1 MFGTY
6 CDAVRPF
13 FLAALRDRR
22 ASGALSCF
30 LRVYGHSLFGR
41 PSGGRNLF
49 ILRFYRHSLSG
60 RPSGGPIFRCT
71 TKDRGE
77 RRAKGLRP
85 LESPGVNSDRK
96 PDVLCACVF
105 AMVRVT
111 RLSRLR
117 RSAYPLASACCG
129 CPVRTKDL
137 RNHPTSDHKSGWLFN
152 KCYEFA
158 ALRAVRMSPWKQC
171 EARPKRGPR
180 QDPAE
185 RSCWGEEE
193 QRNERAGGEQPPQ
206 VIWSLRRR
214 GLNRVNCI
222 TANS

>member
-1 MFGTY
+1 MRCVAFCFRFCVFTGRGARPTPFG
-6 CDAVRPF
+6 D
-13 FLAALRDRR
+13 
-22 ASGALSCF
+22 
-30 LRVYGHSLFGR
+30 
-41 PSGGRNLF
+41 
-49 ILRFYRHSLSG
+49 
-60 RPSGGPIFRCT
+60 PIFRCT

-137 RNHPTSDHKSGWLFN
+137 RNHPTSDHKSGRLFY

-158 ALRAVRMSPWKQC
+158 AVGAVQLSPWKQC
-171 EARPKRGPR
+171 ACHTPR
-180 QDPAE
+180 T
-185 RSCWGEEE
+185 
-193 QRNERAGGEQPPQ
+193 
-206 VIWSLRRR
+206 

-222 TANS
+222 WANT